1 MKKMNIQEFN
11 QFLKL
16 TREGR
21 ENSDIQKIKM
31 FIDWCNKNNYEEI
44 LLRLSSEKDAG
55 LGDNRIIDFTTKRII
70 ITKKSFMKKFL
81 DVGYVAGMGPFPYII
96 LSEKKH
102 TSKIKDSAN
111 LDIRKI
117 MNKSDLE
124 YSLDYDLVDEV
135 IVSQGSNSVVRNM
148 FGSFITKNYLT
159 IIADQKRYE
168 YILPAKKNG
177 DFYRMTHWLQVIPV
191 KVSVAY

>member
-1 MKKMNIQEFN
+1 MNIQEFN

-16 TREGR
+16 TSEGR
-21 ENSDIQKIKM
+21 ENSDIQKIKK
-31 FIDWCNKNNYEEI
+31 FIDWCKKNNYEEI
-44 LLRLSSEKDAG
+44 ILRLSSEKDAG

-96 LSEKKH
+96 ISEKKC
-102 TSKIKDSAN
+102 TSKIKDSAK
-111 LDIRKI
+111 LDVRKI

-124 YSLDYDLVDEV
+124 YSIDYDLVNEV
-135 IVSQGSNSVVRNM
+135 IVSQGSSSVVRNM

-159 IIADQKRYE
+159 IIADQRRYE

-177 DFYRMTHWLQVIPV
+177 DFYRMTHWLQVLPV
-191 KVSVAY
+191 KVSVVY

>member
-1 MKKMNIQEFN
+1 MNIQEFN
-11 QFLKL
+11 EFLKL
-16 TREGR
+16 TSKGR

-31 FIDWCNKNNYEEI
+31 FIDWCNKNNHEEI

-70 ITKKSFMKKFL
+70 ITKKSFIKKFL

-102 TSKIKDSAN
+102 TSKIKDSAKV
-111 LDIRKI
+111 DVRKI
-117 MNKSDLE
+117 MNKSDFE
-124 YSLDYDLVDEV
+124 YSLDYDLVNQV
-135 IVSQGSNSVVRNM
+135 IVSQGSSSVVRNM
-148 FGSFITKNYLT
+148 FGSFIAKNYLT
-159 IIADQKRYE
+159 IITDKQRYE

-177 DFYRMTHWLQVIPV
+177 DFYRMTHWLQVLPV

>member
-1 MKKMNIQEFN
+1 MNIQEFN

-16 TREGR
+16 TSEGR

-70 ITKKSFMKKFL
+70 ITKKSFIKKFL

-102 TSKIKDSAN
+102 TSKIKDSAKV
-111 LDIRKI
+111 DVRKI

-124 YSLDYDLVDEV
+124 YSLDYNLIDEV
-135 IVSQGSNSVVRNM
+135 IVSQGSSSVVRNM
-148 FGSFITKNYLT
+148 FGSFIAKNYLT
-159 IIADQKRYE
+159 IITDKQRYE

-177 DFYRMTHWLQVIPV
+177 DFYRMTHWLQVLPV
-191 KVSVAY
+191 KVSVVY

>member
-1 MKKMNIQEFN
+1 MNIQEFN
-11 QFLKL
+11 QFLKI

-31 FIDWCNKNNYEEI
+31 FINWCNKNNYEEI
-44 LLRLSSEKDAG
+44 ILRLSSEKDAG

-81 DVGYVAGMGPFPYII
+81 DIGYVAGMGPFPYII
-96 LSEKKH
+96 LSEKKY
-102 TSKIKDSAN
+102 TSKIKDSAKV
-111 LDIRKI
+111 DVRKI
-117 MNKSDLE
+117 MNKSDSE
-124 YSLDYDLVDEV
+124 YSIDYDLVNEV
-135 IVSQGSNSVVRNM
+135 IVSQGSSSVVRNM

-159 IIADQKRYE
+159 IIADQRRYE

-177 DFYRMTHWLQVIPV
+177 DFYRMTHWLQVLPV
-191 KVSVAY
+191 KVSVVY

>member
-1 MKKMNIQEFN
+1 MNIQEFN

-16 TREGR
+16 TSEGR

-70 ITKKSFMKKFL
+70 ITKKSFIKKFL

-102 TSKIKDSAN
+102 TSKIKDSAKV
-111 LDIRKI
+111 DVRKI
-117 MNKSDLE
+117 MNKSDFE

-135 IVSQGSNSVVRNM
+135 IVSQGSSSVVRNM
-148 FGSFITKNYLT
+148 FGSFIAKNYLT
-159 IIADQKRYE
+159 IITDKQRYE
-168 YILPAKKNG
+168 YILPTKKNG
-177 DFYRMTHWLQVIPV
+177 DFYRMTHWLQVLPV
-191 KVSVAY
+191 KVSVVY

>member
-1 MKKMNIQEFN
+1 MQEFN

-124 YSLDYDLVDEV
+124 FSLDYDLVNEV
-135 IVSQGSNSVVRNM
+135 IVSQGSSSVVRNM

-177 DFYRMTHWLQVIPV
+177 DFYRMTHWLQVLPV
-191 KVSVAY
+191 KVSVEY

>member
-1 MKKMNIQEFN
+1 MNIQEFN

-16 TREGR
+16 TSEGR

-70 ITKKSFMKKFL
+70 ITKKSFIKKFL

-102 TSKIKDSAN
+102 TSKIKDSAKV
-111 LDIRKI
+111 DVRKI

-124 YSLDYDLVDEV
+124 YSLDYDLVNQV
-135 IVSQGSNSVVRNM
+135 IVRQGSSSVVRNM
-148 FGSFITKNYLT
+148 FGSFIAKNYLT
-159 IIADQKRYE
+159 IITDKKRYE

-177 DFYRMTHWLQVIPV
+177 DFYRMTHWLQVLPV
-191 KVSVAY
+191 KVSVVY

>member
-1 MKKMNIQEFN
+1 MNIQEFN
-11 QFLKL
+11 EFLKL
-16 TREGR
+16 TSKGR

-31 FIDWCNKNNYEEI
+31 FIDWCNKNNHEEI

-70 ITKKSFMKKFL
+70 ITKKSFIKKFL

-102 TSKIKDSAN
+102 TSKIKDSAKV
-111 LDIRKI
+111 DVRKI
-117 MNKSDLE
+117 MNKSDFE
-124 YSLDYDLVDEV
+124 YSLDYDLVNQV
-135 IVSQGSNSVVRNM
+135 IVSQGSSSVVRNM
-148 FGSFITKNYLT
+148 FGSFIAKNYLT
-159 IIADQKRYE
+159 IITDKQRYE

-177 DFYRMTHWLQVIPV
+177 DFYRMTHWLQVLPV
-191 KVSVAY
+191 KVSVVY